1 MLSSKIYN
9 IYKLAAC
16 LLLLL
21 LFMTA
26 GKLFALDL
34 DLNKFLSEIPVIADG
49 KNLEEIGEGL
59 FQDAGV
65 LYSLIIL
72 DLDAQDLEAEEVAR
86 NIALIKA
93 SHKLALYIGRSKLD
107 KNKFEV
113 DDVLESTLFN
123 YYSNFIKGTERA
135 ADVINGK
142 VFALA
147 WLDAETVKQ
156 LENLDLN
163 NKLFI
168 NDYLNN
174 ALEADSLSIEILDN
188 IYLNFNLNLSSD
200 NLIRM
205 GRLYRSA
212 GDKVKALN
220 AFKLA
225 KSRYHE
231 ENRLK

>member
-1 MLSSKIYN
+1 MLSSRIYKI

-16 LLLLL
+16 LLLL
-21 LFMTA
+21 FMTA
-26 GKLFALDL
+26 GRLFALDL
-34 DLNKFLSEIPVIADG
+34 DLNKFLSEIPAIADG
-49 KNLEEIGEGL
+49 KNLEEIDEGL
-59 FQDAGV
+59 FKDAGV

-72 DLDAQDLEAEEVAR
+72 DLDAQDLEAEEIAR
-86 NIALIKA
+86 NIALVKA

-113 DDVLESTLFN
+113 DDALESALFN
-123 YYSNFIKGTERA
+123 YYLNFIKGTERA
-135 ADVINGK
+135 ADVINNK

-147 WLDAETVKQ
+147 WLDADTVKQ

-168 NDYLNN
+168 NNYLNN
-174 ALEADSLSIEILDN
+174 ALEADSLSVEILDN
-188 IYLNFNLNLSSD
+188 IYLNFNLNLSSG
-200 NLIRM
+200 NLIKM
-205 GRLYRSA
+205 GRLYRAA

-220 AFKLA
+220 AFRLA
-225 KSRYHE
+225 RKRYHE

>member
-1 MLSSKIYN
+1 K
-9 IYKLAAC
+9 
-16 LLLLL
+16 
-21 LFMTA
+21 
-26 GKLFALDL
+26 
-34 DLNKFLSEIPVIADG
+34 
-49 KNLEEIGEGL
+49 
-59 FQDAGV
+59 DAGV

-93 SHKLALYIGRSKLD
+93 SHKLALHIGRSKLD

-113 DDVLESTLFN
+113 DDALESALFN
-123 YYSNFIKGTERA
+123 YYLNFIKGTERA
-135 ADVINGK
+135 ADVINNK

-147 WLDAETVKQ
+147 WLDADTVKQ

-168 NDYLNN
+168 NNYLNN

-188 IYLNFNLNLSSD
+188 IYLNFNLNLSSG
-200 NLIRM
+200 NLIKM
-205 GRLYRSA
+205 GRLYRAA

-220 AFKLA
+220 AFRLA
-225 KSRYHE
+225 RKRYHE